1 MTTIHKDIVIV
12 GAGLTGLSL
21 AYYLKNAGKNVLI
34 VEQNSKVGGVI
45 DTITEGEFTYETGPS
60 TGVLGS
66 VEIVQLFNEL
76 SAHCEL
82 QVADKSANK
91 RYIWKKNRWHALPSG
106 LISAVGTSLFTWY
119 DKFRILGEPFRPKG
133 GYPNEPISELV
144 KRRLGNSF
152 LDYAVD
158 PFLSGVYAGDPKT
171 LITRH
176 ALPKLYALEVQYGG
190 FIRGTIAKR
199 KEAKL
204 NNLETSKPKVT
215 REVFSL
221 KGGLKSLVDT
231 LATQVEHENIVL
243 SCQNVKI
250 SPQIEGFKT
259 TFNKADGSEFEI
271 FSSLLISTVGGYQL
285 PALLPFVAPHLIQ
298 HLADTT
304 YAPVIHVALGY
315 KNWTGIKLDAF
326 GGLVASKEN
335 RKVLGV
341 LFPSAIFANRAPKGG
356 ALLSVFMGGMKRKEL
371 LDLTDD
377 ALTKVI
383 LDELKITMKI
393 ENKPD
398 LLRINRYQHAIAQ
411 YDIKSDLRFE
421 AIAEIEKN
429 FKGLILAGSIRDGIG
444 MADRVKQAFGITQ
457 NIINN

>member
-1 MTTIHKDIVIV
+1 
-12 GAGLTGLSL
+12 LPFSL
-21 AYYLKNAGKNVLI
+21 
-34 VEQNSKVGGVI
+34 
-45 DTITEGEFTYETGPS
+45 
-60 TGVLGS
+60 
-66 VEIVQLFNEL
+66 L
-76 SAHCEL
+76 SA
-82 QVADKSANK
+82 VAT
-91 RYIWKKNRWHALPSG
+91 P
-106 LISAVGTSLFTWY
+106 LFPWY

-133 GYPNEPISELV
+133 GYPDEPISELV

-204 NNLETSKPKVT
+204 NNLEANEPKVT

-231 LATQVEHENIVL
+231 LAAQVQHENIAL
-243 SCQNVKI
+243 SCQNVQI
-250 SPQIEGFKT
+250 APQTEGFKT
-259 TFNKADGSEFEI
+259 TFNKLDGSEFEI
-271 FSSLLISTVGGYQL
+271 YSTLLISTIGGYQL
-285 PALLPFVAPHLIQ
+285 PLLLPFVEPNLIQ
-298 HLADTT
+298 YLAETT
-304 YAPVIHVALGY
+304 YAPVIHVAVGY

-326 GGLVASKEN
+326 GGLVASMEN

-371 LDLTDD
+371 LELTDE

-383 LDELKITMKI
+383 LEELKITMQVDS
-393 ENKPD
+393 KPD
-398 LLRINRYQHAIAQ
+398 LLRINRYKHAIAQ
-411 YDIKSDLRFE
+411 YDIKSEQRFE
-421 AIAEIEKN
+421 AIAEIEKK

-444 MADRVKQAFGITQ
+444 MADRVKQAFGIAQ
-457 NIINN
+457 KL

>member
-1 MTTIHKDIVIV
+1 MTSIQKDIVIV

-21 AYYLKNAGKNVLI
+21 AYYLKKAGKNVLI
-34 VEQNSKVGGVI
+34 VEQQAKVGGVI

-76 SAHCEL
+76 SAHFEL

-91 RYIWKKNRWHALPSG
+91 RYIWKKNRWHALPSS
-106 LISAVGTSLFTWY
+106 LLSAVGTPLFTWY

-133 GYPNEPISELV
+133 GYPDEPISELV

-204 NNLETSKPKVT
+204 NNLEANEPKVT

-231 LATQVEHENIVL
+231 LAAQVQHENIAL
-243 SCQNVKI
+243 SCQNVQI
-250 SPQIEGFKT
+250 APQTEGFKT
-259 TFNKADGSEFEI
+259 TFNKLDGSEFEI
-271 FSSLLISTVGGYQL
+271 YSTLLISTIGGYQL
-285 PALLPFVAPHLIQ
+285 PALLPFVKPNLIQ
-298 HLADTT
+298 HLAETT
-304 YAPVIHVALGY
+304 YAPVIHVAVGY

-326 GGLVASKEN
+326 GGLVASMEN

-371 LDLTDD
+371 LELTDE

-383 LDELKITMKI
+383 LEELKITMQVDS
-393 ENKPD
+393 KPD
-398 LLRINRYQHAIAQ
+398 LLRINRYKHAIAQ
-411 YDIKSDLRFE
+411 YDIKSEQRFE
-421 AIAEIEKN
+421 AIAEIEKK

-444 MADRVKQAFGITQ
+444 MADRVKQAFGIAQ
-457 NIINN
+457 KL